1 MKKKINAKRIAE
13 RLGRDPAFVYRIKRG
28 ECKCPVMLAG
38 AIDLAARALA
48 DEEGLHPKSLIGW
61 RLVDLRPDV
70 IAMVKECLQYD

>member
-1 MKKKINAKRIAE
+1 
-13 RLGRDPAFVYRIKRG
+13 
-28 ECKCPVMLAG
+28 MLAG